1 VNDAIVIGGGPAGS
15 LTALLLA
22 RRNWRVT
29 ILEQH
34 AFPRDKVCGECLSSR
49 GIDVLRRAG
58 LLEPL
63 LAANPIELRF
73 VNLHAA
79 RTKSVSLPLPRPMM
93 GISRQW
99 LDGFLLEQAAHAG
112 AIVRQRVR
120 CEAIESA
127 SRPHVRVRDLSTNRV
142 ETLDADRVIVADGK
156 RSLIGDPPPQTGDF
170 GVKAH
175 FRGVAGPRDAID
187 MFGCAGCY
195 GGIAPIEQERWNLSF
210 SVRAARLRSVGSKL
224 DQLLEELLDEN
235 PTLRARLSTASRCT
249 PWLTS
254 PVHRFGPRRPP
265 IAHVICV
272 GNGSAAME
280 PICGEGIGNA
290 LQSAETTAK
299 ALIASGDGETAALEP
314 AHHSGAA
321 LAVRR
326 SACRAAALLASSP
339 TAARLA
345 LPILDRLGLGN
356 HVLRLMGKS

>member
-1 VNDAIVIGGGPAGS
+1 MNDAIVIGGGPAGS

-58 LLEPL
+58 LLEPV
-63 LAANPIELRF
+63 LAAHPIELRS

-79 RTKSVSLPLPRPMM
+79 CAKSVSLALPRPMM
-93 GISRQW
+93 GISRQL
-99 LDGFLLEQAAHAG
+99 LDGFLLSQAAQAG
-112 AIVRQRVR
+112 AIVKHRFR
-120 CEAIESA
+120 CEAVEPDP
-127 SRPHVRVRDLSTNRV
+127 RPQVRVRDLATNRV

-175 FRGVAGPRDAID
+175 FRGVEGPRDAID

-195 GGIAPIEQERWNLSF
+195 GGIAPVEDGGWNLSF
-210 SVRAARLRSVGSKL
+210 SVRAGRLRAVGSKL

-235 PTLRARLSTASRCT
+235 PTLRARLASASRCG

-265 IAHVICV
+265 AANVICV

-290 LQSAETTAK
+290 LQSAETTA
-299 ALIASGDGETAALEP
+299 ATLIACADGATAIHRSA
-314 AHHSGAA
+314 HSGAIQA
-321 LAVRR
+321 IHRR
-326 SACRAAALLASSP
+326 ACRAAAMLASSP
-339 TAARLA
+339 SAARLA
-345 LPILDRLGLGN
+345 LSIVDQLGLGN
-356 HVLRLMGKS
+356 SVLRLVGKN